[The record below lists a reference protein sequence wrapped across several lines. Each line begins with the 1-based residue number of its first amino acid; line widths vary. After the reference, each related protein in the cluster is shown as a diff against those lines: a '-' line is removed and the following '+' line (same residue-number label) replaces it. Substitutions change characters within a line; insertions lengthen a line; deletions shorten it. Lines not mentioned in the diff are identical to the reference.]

1 MHTQGGTYCHAL
13 GTVRMGPGHDPVAVV
28 DAHCRVHGTRG
39 LWVVDASVMPAV
51 PRVVPNL
58 TVMMIA
64 ERVADEFL
72 MDATEDAA

>member
-1 MHTQGGTYCHAL
+1 
-13 GTVRMGPGHDPVAVV
+13 MGVGHDPRAVV

-64 ERVADEFL
+64 ERVADDFL
-72 MDATEDAA
+72 MDRMEGMA